1 MRNVKLLIPAFALAA
16 FSSLPLAAQQQ
27 PGQPAPDMPQPST
40 TQPSSQPGT
49 PQQPGTQPEQTTP
62 SQQGS
67 AAPSTANSPEANNAE
82 LRPVTGELVTKLDT
96 KNAKN
101 GDQVVVK
108 TTEKATFADGVE
120 IPKGSKI
127 MGHVTDVQAH
137 DETNPNSKVAI
148 QFDQAE
154 LKGGQTVPIKSV
166 LQAIAPATGSD
177 SAQSSPFATGSAPNS
192 APGSSAPSAPA
203 SPTGS
208 ASGSANSSGQAP
220 TQGSSPQAQASPG
233 ASAAPNGY
241 PPEGTVVA
249 HQGNIEIK
257 TTAIPGV
264 LIASNASGQ
273 PFSNASG
280 ALLGARQNVH
290 LDNGTKVTLAISNG
304 NAKAS
309 NNR

>member
-1 MRNVKLLIPAFALAA
+1 
-16 FSSLPLAAQQQ
+16 
-27 PGQPAPDMPQPST
+27 
-40 TQPSSQPGT
+40 
-49 PQQPGTQPEQTTP
+49 
-62 SQQGS
+62 
-67 AAPSTANSPEANNAE
+67 
-82 LRPVTGELVTKLDT
+82 
-96 KNAKN
+96 
-101 GDQVVVK
+101 
-108 TTEKATFADGVE
+108 
-120 IPKGSKI
+120 